1 MNEVRFGGV
10 AALQAEVARLQ
21 QEITDL
27 KMGGIPK
34 EGVDLNAA
42 RDLGEANLV
51 CGELYCTVAFL
62 WRELCKAR
70 EMCDRIKDELKLKE
84 ELVNR
89 LQKGE
94 SGSFIES
101 LKRSAQLWSD
111 QNAGS
116 DVVGIARESDSQ
128 NGLLVQKYRLLLQC
142 YPEGNEEDDVMV
154 KNVMTLG
161 ELRVGRTALAQS

>member
-1 MNEVRFGGV
+1 MVNEVRFGGV

-21 QEITDL
+21 QEIADL
-27 KMGGIPK
+27 KRGGIPQ

-42 RDLGEANLV
+42 SDLGEANLV

-70 EMCDRIKDELKLKE
+70 EMCDRTRDELKLKE
-84 ELVNR
+84 ALVGR
-89 LQKGE
+89 FQAGE
-94 SGSFIES
+94 GGSFVES

-111 QNAGS
+111 RNAGS
-116 DVVGIARESDSQ
+116 DVVGVERERDGQ

-142 YPEGNEEDDVMV
+142 YPEVSEEDDVMV
-154 KNVMTLG
+154 KNVMNLG
-161 ELRVGRTALAQS
+161 ELRVSTVW